1 MLWAMGGFEE
11 KATFCVCHDGY
22 RLTRASSFIICNF
35 KLCVINSL
43 AIIEGLNYL

>member
-1 MLWAMGGFEE
+1 MGDLKRKQNFVYAMMDTDSQEPL
-11 KATFCVCHDGY
+11 V
-22 RLTRASSFIICNF
+22 ICNF